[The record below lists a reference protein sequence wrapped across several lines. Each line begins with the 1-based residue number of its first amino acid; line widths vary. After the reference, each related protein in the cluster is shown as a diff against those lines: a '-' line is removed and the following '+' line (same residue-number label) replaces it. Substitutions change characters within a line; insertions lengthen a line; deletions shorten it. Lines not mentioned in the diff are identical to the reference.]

1 VTAERTDRPLL
12 PAWAETLR
20 QKYLAGE
27 ASVFVL
33 YRNVFD
39 RYRVGERY
47 YPLSPFLSEVLLK
60 DNKQHIFELSI
71 DRGVRVIQGGSAEE
85 KAELYRHLEGRGLNG
100 ILESLER
107 RMREQGS
114 SALLIPYAGALFPAA
129 ELHFL
134 SLEERGAFTA
144 LHRWS
149 LDEQFAE
156 RDNVVILVS
165 ESLADLSPALLANP
179 RVVAIEVPMPD
190 RTGRLAAIRHYA
202 PTLKAGEREALAE
215 QTAGLRLLQLA
226 SIVASEAPQA
236 MRQAERQSLI
246 AGLLQG
252 SPQAALRAEKLAAIT
267 AGMTPAEIF
276 QLVDPTRALPENSD
290 PASEMM
296 AVVRQRKR
304 ELIEKEC
311 AGLIEF
317 IEPRQGLESV
327 GGNAQIKGELLDIA
341 HLIVNGDRAR
351 APMGLLAVGPM
362 GAGKTFV
369 IKAFLREAGLS
380 GIALKNFRSKW
391 VGSTEAN
398 LERVLATVKAMGPIA
413 LIIDEGDRSFGRQGD
428 DADGGTSSRVIARLK
443 EFMSD
448 PENRG
453 QVLFILMT
461 NRPDRLDTDIKRPGR
476 LDRKIPF
483 FYAETRPNA
492 PPSSARSFSATGC
505 SRSTSPEDSLLA
517 ACEALEG
524 YSNADL
530 EALAC
535 SPPSLPSG
543 RSGTAMRRSNRA
555 SRRRLPAGRAAA
567 AIIPAGDRGD
577 LSRAPSTTSCRR
589 RKRPWCATWKC
600 SRWPKPRAA
609 RCCRS
614 ASGRCPR
621 ARCRN
626 SSPNCGARSTLE
638 GVRMFPLLENVSL
651 NADQSLAATRLLLRI
666 AHVDGAKTDEEVAL
680 IRWFHDSGRGE
691 RIDWPAFETLQ
702 ESRDGR

>member
-1 VTAERTDRPLL
+1 MTAERTDRPLL

-483 FYAETRPNA
+483 FYAENA
-492 PPSSARSFSATGC
+492 AERAAVVSAVCQRYRIALALSD
-505 SRSTSPEDSLLA
+505 EELLV
-517 ACEALEG
+517 ACEAIED

-530 EALAC
+530 EALVLLAAEFAERAQRDGDAAGGKP
-535 SPPSLPSG
+535 SATAGGTSAAASAVTAEIFARAIDDFMPPQETTMVRYMEMLAVAETS
-543 RSGTAMRRSNRA
+543 RRSLLPERFRTLSA
-555 SRRRLPAGRAAA
+555 REVQEQLAELRRQ
-567 AIIPAGDRGD
+567 IH
-577 LSRAPSTTSCRR
+577 S
-589 RKRPWCATWKC
+589 
-600 SRWPKPRAA
+600 
-609 RCCRS
+609 
-614 ASGRCPR
+614 
-621 ARCRN
+621 
-626 SSPNCGARSTLE
+626 
-638 GVRMFPLLENVSL
+638 
-651 NADQSLAATRLLLRI
+651 
-666 AHVDGAKTDEEVAL
+666 
-680 IRWFHDSGRGE
+680 
-691 RIDWPAFETLQ
+691 
-702 ESRDGR
+702 